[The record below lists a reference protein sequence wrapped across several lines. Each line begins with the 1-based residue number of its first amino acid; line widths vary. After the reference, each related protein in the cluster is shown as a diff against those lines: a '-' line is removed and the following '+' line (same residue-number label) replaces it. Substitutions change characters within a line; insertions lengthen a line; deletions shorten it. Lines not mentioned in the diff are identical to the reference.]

1 MAPIDQDVRRAGNL
15 AQAVRVAGLD
25 DDALFRRTGLA
36 WLNHR
41 ARVTGSM
48 RALKVLVVIM
58 GVLLVGG
65 TAALVVAVI
74 ERARQHLAQPAAAP
88 PGRGFGRA
96 IVDLPA
102 GARVIAVEPAG
113 ERLVVRIGLAEG
125 GEALILIDARTG
137 AKLGTIELR
146 PGETGAMKP

>member
-1 MAPIDQDVRRAGNL
+1 
-15 AQAVRVAGLD
+15 
-25 DDALFRRTGLA
+25 
-36 WLNHR
+36 
-41 ARVTGSM
+41 M
-48 RALKVLVVIM
+48 RALKVLVVVM
-58 GVLLVGG
+58 GMLLVGG
-65 TAALVVAVI
+65 TTALIVAVI
-74 ERARQHLAQPAAAP
+74 ERARQHLAEPAAAPPAP

-96 IVDLPA
+96 VVDLPA